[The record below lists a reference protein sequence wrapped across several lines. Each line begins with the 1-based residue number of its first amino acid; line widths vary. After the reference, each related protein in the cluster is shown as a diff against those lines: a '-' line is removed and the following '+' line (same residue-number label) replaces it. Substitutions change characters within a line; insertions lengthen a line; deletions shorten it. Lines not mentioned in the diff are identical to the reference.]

1 MLLGVRVGV
10 AGWLAGCAGSCCQAR
25 PRRAAVLTRLPL
37 WPRPAPRQERERQ
50 AKAAAGDEEGEE
62 GGAPKAGKKKTGPQY
77 AGEMPH

>member
-1 MLLGVRVGV
+1 
-10 AGWLAGCAGSCCQAR
+10 
-25 PRRAAVLTRLPL
+25 L

>member
-1 MLLGVRVGV
+1 MCCWVCVW
-10 AGWLAGCAGSCCQAR
+10 AWLAGCAGSCCQAR
-25 PRRAAVLTRLPL
+25 PRLAAVLTRLPL